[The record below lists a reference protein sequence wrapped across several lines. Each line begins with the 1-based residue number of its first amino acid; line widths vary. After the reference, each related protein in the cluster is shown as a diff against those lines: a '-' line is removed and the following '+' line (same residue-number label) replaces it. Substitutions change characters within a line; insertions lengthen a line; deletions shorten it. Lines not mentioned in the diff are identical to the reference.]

1 MEKHYFVPVVNRV
14 YTNRNDKQYRCTG
27 FVEGS
32 CPWETVAYFT
42 RLSDGWSLAAH
53 GPKSMKTGRLN
64 GTILPA
70 GIGRSKKEGNVV
82 NQEIIPAYSAYQKVI
97 DLTLYHAFAELIVQM
112 AQDDEVRI
120 LYRQQEVRQIWQRD
134 QNVSGY
140 FETYSLRYPGEVLE
154 RFEEKL
160 GTDMRILRAL
170 ALALGYT
177 RQCQA
182 DTMFVGNQRNDF
194 IQKLRRTAGTDVY
207 LQGALYLLETDAPQ
221 RRARLDALAAREYA
235 RTEEALFVLSL
246 FDDPEA
252 GYQAMRPQLTRLFG
266 PDRTLSLEWDFGVLE
281 WFIRFY
287 AEEAKRY
294 RGKTDLVVR
303 TLLKL
308 PYMNMKP
315 DSREFSILLTAGYSM
330 EEITLANSLA
340 VWADRIPG
348 RLLSKGITAEKIAA
362 ACVRMLLNCPDGQPE
377 EIYAYIGWLFLVYQK
392 FEVKYEGYQDLW
404 AAIQMGLA
412 PTAPRTILWMNKT
425 VKRQFSYRF
434 DVFNPRYDIL
444 ASGLSKGEY
453 AELFTEQMLRSRAAI
468 PLRRWLTRYQALT
481 GVEYIEYFNKRHW
494 LTLRSF
500 VLLVERK
507 EINLWQFFEQH
518 KGDGARAHPLE
529 LLEEYA
535 LKISSWRCFRFA
547 QKLFSQYTFSQL
559 QEIFGDNFY
568 FHQKFVK
575 KESYYNKKVQSFSM
589 VRPFLTA
596 EQHRQLY
603 DWIDA
608 SLFQTEPEYYD
619 SFVLCALKAPVIQ
632 RIYDKPLLASVLRQ
646 LLTHDACGGYEVNQ
660 LKERFYSKEEM
671 EADRKATA
679 EQEEQEKERQ
689 WQQQVMKCQEKL
701 ASCYNGSAESLIQF
715 MHGYHF
721 GEIRKA
727 ALGMVY
733 EKLLEWPAGCAQ
745 TLEAAEMWKFF
756 ELCGSLVMYEPRPRG
771 EILTMVQTIVG
782 GESA

>member
-1 MEKHYFVPVVNRV
+1 M
-14 YTNRNDKQYRCTG
+14 T
-27 FVEGS
+27 
-32 CPWETVAYFT
+32 
-42 RLSDGWSLAAH
+42 
-53 GPKSMKTGRLN
+53 
-64 GTILPA
+64 
-70 GIGRSKKEGNVV
+70 
-82 NQEIIPAYSAYQKVI
+82 QEIIPAYSTFQKDI
-97 DLTLYHAFAELIVQM
+97 DLTLYHAFAELVVQT
-112 AQDDEVRI
+112 AQDGEARI
-120 LYRQQEVRQIWQRD
+120 LYRQLEARQIWQED
-134 QNVSGY
+134 QNVSSY
-140 FETYSLRYPGEVLE
+140 FEAYSLRYPGEVLE

-160 GTDMRILRAL
+160 GPDIRILRAL

-177 RQCQA
+177 RRCQA

-207 LQGALYLLETDAPQ
+207 LQGALYLLETDAL
-221 RRARLDALAAREYA
+221 RRRTRLDELAAREYA

-246 FDDPEA
+246 FDDPET

-266 PDRTLSLEWDFGVLE
+266 PERTISMARDFGVLE

-294 RGKTDLVVR
+294 RGKNDLVLR
-303 TLLKL
+303 TLMKL

-315 DSREFSILLTAGYSM
+315 DSREFSVLHTAGYSM
-330 EEITLANSLA
+330 EEITMANSLA
-340 VWADRIPG
+340 VWADRIPD
-348 RLLSKGITAEKIAA
+348 RLSSKGIVAEKIAV
-362 ACVRMLLNCPDGQPE
+362 ACVRMLLNGPDGQPE
-377 EIYAYIGWLFLVYQK
+377 EIYAYISWLFQVYKK
-392 FEVKYEGYQDLW
+392 FEVRYEGYQDLW
-404 AAIQMGLA
+404 AAIQTGLA
-412 PTAPRTILWMNKT
+412 PTAPQTILWMNKT

-481 GVEYIEYFNKRHW
+481 GAEYIEYFNERHW
-494 LTLRSF
+494 HTLRSF
-500 VLLVERK
+500 ALLVERK
-507 EINLWQFFEQH
+507 EIDLWQFFEQH
-518 KGDGARAHPLE
+518 KEDGTRAHPLE
-529 LLEEYA
+529 LLQEYA

-756 ELCGSLVMYEPRPRG
+756 ELCGSLVMYEPRPRR

-782 GESA
+782 GEAA

>member
-1 MEKHYFVPVVNRV
+1 M
-14 YTNRNDKQYRCTG
+14 T
-27 FVEGS
+27 
-32 CPWETVAYFT
+32 
-42 RLSDGWSLAAH
+42 
-53 GPKSMKTGRLN
+53 
-64 GTILPA
+64 
-70 GIGRSKKEGNVV
+70 
-82 NQEIIPAYSAYQKVI
+82 QEIIPAYSTFQKDI
-97 DLTLYHAFAELIVQM
+97 DLTLYHAFAELVVQT
-112 AQDDEVRI
+112 AQDGEARI
-120 LYRQQEVRQIWQRD
+120 LYRQLEARQIWQED
-134 QNVSGY
+134 QNVSSY
-140 FETYSLRYPGEVLE
+140 FEAYSLRYPGEVLE

-160 GTDMRILRAL
+160 GTDIRILRAL

-177 RQCQA
+177 RRCQA

-207 LQGALYLLETDAPQ
+207 LQGALYLLETDAL
-221 RRARLDALAAREYA
+221 RRRTRLDELAAREYA

-246 FDDPEA
+246 FDDPET

-266 PDRTLSLEWDFGVLE
+266 PERTISMARDFGVLE
-281 WFIRFY
+281 WVIRFY

-294 RGKTDLVVR
+294 RGKNDLVLR
-303 TLLKL
+303 TLMKL

-315 DSREFSILLTAGYSM
+315 DSREFSVLHTAGYSM
-330 EEITLANSLA
+330 EEITMANSLA
-340 VWADRIPG
+340 VWADRIPD
-348 RLLSKGITAEKIAA
+348 RLSSKGIVAEKIAV
-362 ACVRMLLNCPDGQPE
+362 ACVRMLLNGPDGQPE
-377 EIYAYIGWLFLVYQK
+377 EIYAYISWLFQVYKK
-392 FEVKYEGYQDLW
+392 FEVRYEGYQDLW
-404 AAIQMGLA
+404 AAIQTGLA
-412 PTAPRTILWMNKT
+412 PTAPQTILWMNQT
-425 VKRQFSYRF
+425 IKRQFPYRF
-434 DVFNPRYDIL
+434 DVFDPRYDIL
-444 ASGLSKGEY
+444 ANELSNEEY
-453 AELFTEQMLRSRAAI
+453 AELFTMQMLRSRAAI

-529 LLEEYA
+529 LLEEYV

-646 LLTHDACGGYEVNQ
+646 LLTHDACNGYEVNQ

-756 ELCGSLVMYEPRPRG
+756 ELCGSLVMNEPRPRR

-782 GESA
+782 GEAA

>member
-1 MEKHYFVPVVNRV
+1 M
-14 YTNRNDKQYRCTG
+14 
-27 FVEGS
+27 
-32 CPWETVAYFT
+32 
-42 RLSDGWSLAAH
+42 
-53 GPKSMKTGRLN
+53 
-64 GTILPA
+64 
-70 GIGRSKKEGNVV
+70 
-82 NQEIIPAYSAYQKVI
+82 NQEIIPTYSAYQKVI

-340 VWADRIPG
+340 VWADRIPD
-348 RLLSKGITAEKIAA
+348 RLSSKGIVAEKIAV
-362 ACVRMLLNCPDGQPE
+362 ACVRMLLNGPDGQPE
-377 EIYAYIGWLFLVYQK
+377 EIYAYISWLFQVYKK
-392 FEVKYEGYQDLW
+392 FEVRYEGYQDLW
-404 AAIQMGLA
+404 AAIQTGLA
-412 PTAPRTILWMNKT
+412 PTAPQTILWMNQT
-425 VKRQFSYRF
+425 IKRQFPYRF
-434 DVFNPRYDIL
+434 DVFDPRYDIL
-444 ASGLSKGEY
+444 ANELSNEEY
-453 AELFTEQMLRSRAAI
+453 AELFTVQMLRSRAAI

-481 GVEYIEYFNKRHW
+481 GAEYIEYFNKRHW

-646 LLTHDACGGYEVNQ
+646 LLTHDACNGYEVNQ

-701 ASCYNGSAESLIQF
+701 ASCYNGSAESLVQF

-756 ELCGSLVMYEPRPRG
+756 ELCGSLVMYEPRPRR

-782 GESA
+782 GEAA

>member
-1 MEKHYFVPVVNRV
+1 M
-14 YTNRNDKQYRCTG
+14 T
-27 FVEGS
+27 
-32 CPWETVAYFT
+32 
-42 RLSDGWSLAAH
+42 
-53 GPKSMKTGRLN
+53 
-64 GTILPA
+64 
-70 GIGRSKKEGNVV
+70 
-82 NQEIIPAYSAYQKVI
+82 QEIIPAYSTFQKDI
-97 DLTLYHAFAELIVQM
+97 DLTLYHAFAELVVQT
-112 AQDDEVRI
+112 AQDGEARI
-120 LYRQQEVRQIWQRD
+120 LYRQLEARQIWQED

-160 GTDMRILRAL
+160 GADMRILRAL

-177 RQCQA
+177 RRCQA

-207 LQGALYLLETDAPQ
+207 LQGALYLLETDAL
-221 RRARLDALAAREYA
+221 RRRTRLDELASREYA

-246 FDDPEA
+246 FDDPET

-266 PDRTLSLEWDFGVLE
+266 PERTISMARDFGVLE

-294 RGKTDLVVR
+294 RGKNDLVLR
-303 TLLKL
+303 TLMKL

-315 DSREFSILLTAGYSM
+315 DSREFSVLHTAGYSM
-330 EEITLANSLA
+330 EEITMANSLA
-340 VWADRIPG
+340 VWADRIPD
-348 RLLSKGITAEKIAA
+348 RLSSKGIVAEKIAV
-362 ACVRMLLNCPDGQPE
+362 ACVRMLLNGPDGQPE
-377 EIYAYIGWLFLVYQK
+377 EIYAYISWLFQVYKK
-392 FEVKYEGYQDLW
+392 FEVRYEGYQDLW
-404 AAIQMGLA
+404 AAIQTGLA
-412 PTAPRTILWMNKT
+412 PTAPQTILWMNQT
-425 VKRQFSYRF
+425 IKRQFPYRF
-434 DVFNPRYDIL
+434 DVFDPRYDIL
-444 ASGLSKGEY
+444 ANELSNEEY
-453 AELFTEQMLRSRAAI
+453 AELFTMQMLRSRAAI

-518 KGDGARAHPLE
+518 KEDGTRAHPLE

-535 LKISSWRCFRFA
+535 LKISSWRCFRFV

-756 ELCGSLVMYEPRPRG
+756 ELCGSLVMYEPRPRR

-782 GESA
+782 GEAA

>member
-1 MEKHYFVPVVNRV
+1 M
-14 YTNRNDKQYRCTG
+14 T
-27 FVEGS
+27 
-32 CPWETVAYFT
+32 
-42 RLSDGWSLAAH
+42 
-53 GPKSMKTGRLN
+53 
-64 GTILPA
+64 
-70 GIGRSKKEGNVV
+70 
-82 NQEIIPAYSAYQKVI
+82 QEIIPAYSTFQKDI
-97 DLTLYHAFAELIVQM
+97 DLTLYHAFAELVVQT
-112 AQDDEVRI
+112 AQDGEARI
-120 LYRQQEVRQIWQRD
+120 LYRQLEARQIWQED
-134 QNVSGY
+134 QNVSSY
-140 FETYSLRYPGEVLE
+140 FEAYSLRYPGEVLE

-160 GTDMRILRAL
+160 GADMRILRAL

-194 IQKLRRTAGTDVY
+194 LQKLRRTAGTDVY
-207 LQGALYLLETDAPQ
+207 LQGALYLLESDAPQ
-221 RRARLDALAAREYA
+221 RRARLEELAAREYA
-235 RTEEALFVLSL
+235 RTEEVLFVLSL
-246 FDDPEA
+246 FDDTEA
-252 GYQAMRPQLTRLFG
+252 GYQAMRPQLTRLLG
-266 PDRTLSLEWDFGVLE
+266 PDRTLPLKWNFGVLE

-294 RGKTDLVVR
+294 RGKSDLVLR

-315 DSREFSILLTAGYSM
+315 DSREFSVLHTAGYSM

-348 RLLSKGITAEKIAA
+348 RLSSKGITAEKIAA
-362 ACVRMLLNCPDGQPE
+362 ACVRMLLNRPDDLPE
-377 EIYAYIGWLFLVYQK
+377 EIYAYISWLFQVYKK
-392 FEVKYEGYQDLW
+392 FEVRYEGYQDLW
-404 AAIQMGLA
+404 EAIQTGLA
-412 PTAPRTILWMNKT
+412 PTAPQTILWMNQT
-425 VKRQFSYRF
+425 IKRQFPYRF
-434 DVFNPRYDIL
+434 DVFDPRYDIL
-444 ASGLSKGEY
+444 ANELSNEEY
-453 AELFTEQMLRSRAAI
+453 AELFTVQMLRSRAAI

-603 DWIDA
+603 DWLDA

>member
-1 MEKHYFVPVVNRV
+1 M
-14 YTNRNDKQYRCTG
+14 T
-27 FVEGS
+27 
-32 CPWETVAYFT
+32 
-42 RLSDGWSLAAH
+42 
-53 GPKSMKTGRLN
+53 
-64 GTILPA
+64 
-70 GIGRSKKEGNVV
+70 
-82 NQEIIPAYSAYQKVI
+82 QEIIPAYSTFQKDI
-97 DLTLYHAFAELIVQM
+97 DLTLYHAFAELVVQT
-112 AQDDEVRI
+112 AQDGEARI
-120 LYRQQEVRQIWQRD
+120 LYRQLEARQIWQED
-134 QNVSGY
+134 QNVSSY
-140 FETYSLRYPGEVLE
+140 FEAYSLRYPGEVLE

-160 GTDMRILRAL
+160 GTDIRILRAL

-177 RQCQA
+177 RRCQA

-207 LQGALYLLETDAPQ
+207 LQGALYLLETDAL
-221 RRARLDALAAREYA
+221 RRRTRLDELAAREYA

-246 FDDPEA
+246 FDDPET

-266 PDRTLSLEWDFGVLE
+266 PERTISMARDFGVLE

-294 RGKTDLVVR
+294 RGKNDLVLR
-303 TLLKL
+303 TLMKL

-315 DSREFSILLTAGYSM
+315 DSREFSVLHTAGYSM
-330 EEITLANSLA
+330 EEITMANSLA
-340 VWADRIPG
+340 VWADRIPD
-348 RLLSKGITAEKIAA
+348 RLSSKGIVAEKIAV
-362 ACVRMLLNCPDGQPE
+362 ACVRMLLNGPDGQPE
-377 EIYAYIGWLFLVYQK
+377 DIYAYISWLFQVYKK
-392 FEVKYEGYQDLW
+392 FEVRYEGYQDLW
-404 AAIQMGLA
+404 AAIQTGLA
-412 PTAPRTILWMNKT
+412 PTAPQTILWMNQT
-425 VKRQFSYRF
+425 IKRQFPYRF
-434 DVFNPRYDIL
+434 DVFDPRYDIL
-444 ASGLSKGEY
+444 ANELSNEEY
-453 AELFTEQMLRSRAAI
+453 AELFTVQMLRSRAAI

-481 GVEYIEYFNKRHW
+481 GAEYIEYFNERHW
-494 LTLRSF
+494 HTLRSF
-500 VLLVERK
+500 ALLVERK
-507 EINLWQFFEQH
+507 EIDLWQFFEQH
-518 KGDGARAHPLE
+518 KGDGTRAHPLE
-529 LLEEYA
+529 LLQEYA

-632 RIYDKPLLASVLRQ
+632 RIYDKSLLASVLRQ
-646 LLTHDACGGYEVNQ
+646 LLTLDACNGYEVNQ

-756 ELCGSLVMYEPRPRG
+756 ELCGSLVMYEPRPRR

-782 GESA
+782 GEAA

>member
-1 MEKHYFVPVVNRV
+1 MTP
-14 YTNRNDKQYRCTG
+14 
-27 FVEGS
+27 
-32 CPWETVAYFT
+32 
-42 RLSDGWSLAAH
+42 
-53 GPKSMKTGRLN
+53 
-64 GTILPA
+64 
-70 GIGRSKKEGNVV
+70 
-82 NQEIIPAYSAYQKVI
+82 EIIPAYSTFQKDI
-97 DLTLYHAFAELIVQM
+97 DLTLYHAFAELVVQT
-112 AQDDEVRI
+112 AQDGEARI
-120 LYRQQEVRQIWQRD
+120 LYRQLEARQIWQED
-134 QNVSGY
+134 QNVSSY
-140 FETYSLRYPGEVLE
+140 FEAYSLRYPGEVLE

-160 GTDMRILRAL
+160 GTDIRILRAL

-177 RQCQA
+177 RRCQA

-207 LQGALYLLETDAPQ
+207 LQGALYLLETDAL
-221 RRARLDALAAREYA
+221 RRRTRLDELAAREYA

-246 FDDPEA
+246 FDDPET

-266 PDRTLSLEWDFGVLE
+266 PERTISMARDFGVLE

-294 RGKTDLVVR
+294 RGKNDLVLR
-303 TLLKL
+303 TLMKL

-315 DSREFSILLTAGYSM
+315 DSREFSVLHTAGYSM
-330 EEITLANSLA
+330 EEITMANSLA
-340 VWADRIPG
+340 VWADRIPD
-348 RLLSKGITAEKIAA
+348 RLSSKGIVAEKIAV
-362 ACVRMLLNCPDGQPE
+362 ACVRMLLNGPDGQPE
-377 EIYAYIGWLFLVYQK
+377 EIYAYISWLFQVYKK

-481 GVEYIEYFNKRHW
+481 GAEYIEYFNERHW
-494 LTLRSF
+494 HTLRSF
-500 VLLVERK
+500 ALLVERK
-507 EINLWQFFEQH
+507 EIDLWQFFEQH
-518 KGDGARAHPLE
+518 KEDGTRAHPLE
-529 LLEEYA
+529 LLQEYA

-756 ELCGSLVMYEPRPRG
+756 ELCGSLVMYEPRPRR

-782 GESA
+782 GEAA

>member
-1 MEKHYFVPVVNRV
+1 MDRK
-14 YTNRNDKQYRCTG
+14 
-27 FVEGS
+27 
-32 CPWETVAYFT
+32 FT
-42 RLSDGWSLAAH
+42 
-53 GPKSMKTGRLN
+53 KMGRLN

-70 GIGRSKKEGNVV
+70 GIGRSEKEGNIVT
-82 NQEIIPAYSAYQKVI
+82 QEIIPAYSTFQKDI
-97 DLTLYHAFAELIVQM
+97 DLTLYHAFAELVVQT
-112 AQDDEVRI
+112 AQDGEARI
-120 LYRQQEVRQIWQRD
+120 LYRQLEARQIWQED
-134 QNVSGY
+134 QNVSSY
-140 FETYSLRYPGEVLE
+140 FEAYSLRYPGEVLE

-160 GTDMRILRAL
+160 GTDIRILRAL

-177 RQCQA
+177 RRCQA

-207 LQGALYLLETDAPQ
+207 LQGALYLLETDAL
-221 RRARLDALAAREYA
+221 RRRTRLDELAAREYA

-246 FDDPEA
+246 FDDPET

-266 PDRTLSLEWDFGVLE
+266 PERTISMARDFGVLE

-294 RGKTDLVVR
+294 RGKNDLVLR
-303 TLLKL
+303 TLMKL

-315 DSREFSILLTAGYSM
+315 DSREFSVLHTAGYSM
-330 EEITLANSLA
+330 EEITMANSLA
-340 VWADRIPG
+340 VWADRIPD
-348 RLLSKGITAEKIAA
+348 RLSSKGIVAEKIAV
-362 ACVRMLLNCPDGQPE
+362 ACVRMLLNGPDGQPE
-377 EIYAYIGWLFLVYQK
+377 DIYAYISWLFQVYKK
-392 FEVKYEGYQDLW
+392 FEVRYEGYQDLW
-404 AAIQMGLA
+404 AAIQTGLA
-412 PTAPRTILWMNKT
+412 PTAPQTILWMNQT
-425 VKRQFSYRF
+425 IKRQFPYRF
-434 DVFNPRYDIL
+434 DVFDPRYDIL
-444 ASGLSKGEY
+444 ANELSNEEY
-453 AELFTEQMLRSRAAI
+453 AELFTVQMLRSRAAI

-481 GVEYIEYFNKRHW
+481 GAEYIEYFNERHW
-494 LTLRSF
+494 HTLRSF
-500 VLLVERK
+500 ALLVERK
-507 EINLWQFFEQH
+507 EIDLWQFFEQH
-518 KGDGARAHPLE
+518 KEDGTRAHPLE
-529 LLEEYA
+529 LLQEYA

-646 LLTHDACGGYEVNQ
+646 LLTHDACNGYEVNQ

-756 ELCGSLVMYEPRPRG
+756 ELCGSLVMYEPRPRR

-782 GESA
+782 GEAA

>member
-1 MEKHYFVPVVNRV
+1 M
-14 YTNRNDKQYRCTG
+14 
-27 FVEGS
+27 
-32 CPWETVAYFT
+32 
-42 RLSDGWSLAAH
+42 
-53 GPKSMKTGRLN
+53 
-64 GTILPA
+64 
-70 GIGRSKKEGNVV
+70 

-340 VWADRIPG
+340 VWADRIPD
-348 RLLSKGITAEKIAA
+348 RLSSKGIVAEKIAV
-362 ACVRMLLNCPDGQPE
+362 ACVRMLLNGPDGQPE
-377 EIYAYIGWLFLVYQK
+377 EIYAYISWLFQVYKK
-392 FEVKYEGYQDLW
+392 FEVRYEGYQDLW
-404 AAIQMGLA
+404 EAIQTGLA
-412 PTAPRTILWMNKT
+412 PTAPQTILWMNQT
-425 VKRQFSYRF
+425 IKRQFPYRF
-434 DVFNPRYDIL
+434 DVFDPRYDIL
-444 ASGLSKGEY
+444 ANELSNEEY
-453 AELFTEQMLRSRAAI
+453 AELFTVQMLRSRAAI

-756 ELCGSLVMYEPRPRG
+756 ELCGSLVMYEPRPRR

-782 GESA
+782 GEAA

>member
-1 MEKHYFVPVVNRV
+1 M
-14 YTNRNDKQYRCTG
+14 
-27 FVEGS
+27 
-32 CPWETVAYFT
+32 
-42 RLSDGWSLAAH
+42 
-53 GPKSMKTGRLN
+53 
-64 GTILPA
+64 
-70 GIGRSKKEGNVV
+70 
-82 NQEIIPAYSAYQKVI
+82 NQEIIPAYSAYQEVI
-97 DLTLYHAFAELIVQM
+97 DLTLYHAFVELIVQT
-112 AQDDEVRI
+112 AQDDEARI
-120 LYRQQEVRQIWQRD
+120 LYRQLKTRQIWQKD

-140 FETYSLRYPGEVLE
+140 FETYNLRYPGEVLE

-160 GTDMRILRAL
+160 GADMRILRAL

-194 IQKLRRTAGTDVY
+194 LQKLRRTAGTDVY
-207 LQGALYLLETDAPQ
+207 LQGALYLLESDAPQ
-221 RRARLDALAAREYA
+221 RRARLEELAAREYA
-235 RTEEALFVLSL
+235 RTEEVLFVLSL
-246 FDDPEA
+246 FDDTEA
-252 GYQAMRPQLTRLFG
+252 GYQAMRPQLTRLLG
-266 PDRTLSLEWDFGVLE
+266 PDRTLPLKWNFGVLE

-294 RGKTDLVVR
+294 RGKSDLVLR

-315 DSREFSILLTAGYSM
+315 DSREFSVLHTAGYSM

-348 RLLSKGITAEKIAA
+348 RLSSKGITAEKIAA
-362 ACVRMLLNCPDGQPE
+362 ACVRMLLNRPDDLPE
-377 EIYAYIGWLFLVYQK
+377 EIYAYISWLFQVYKK
-392 FEVKYEGYQDLW
+392 FEVRYEGYQDLW
-404 AAIQMGLA
+404 EAIQTGLA
-412 PTAPRTILWMNKT
+412 PTAPQTILWMNQT
-425 VKRQFSYRF
+425 IKRQFPYRF
-434 DVFNPRYDIL
+434 DVFDPRYDIL
-444 ASGLSKGEY
+444 ANELSNEEY
-453 AELFTEQMLRSRAAI
+453 AELFTVQMLRSRAAI

-603 DWIDA
+603 DWLDA

>member
-1 MEKHYFVPVVNRV
+1 M
-14 YTNRNDKQYRCTG
+14 
-27 FVEGS
+27 
-32 CPWETVAYFT
+32 
-42 RLSDGWSLAAH
+42 
-53 GPKSMKTGRLN
+53 
-64 GTILPA
+64 
-70 GIGRSKKEGNVV
+70 

-603 DWIDA
+603 DWLDA

>member
-1 MEKHYFVPVVNRV
+1 M
-14 YTNRNDKQYRCTG
+14 
-27 FVEGS
+27 
-32 CPWETVAYFT
+32 
-42 RLSDGWSLAAH
+42 
-53 GPKSMKTGRLN
+53 
-64 GTILPA
+64 
-70 GIGRSKKEGNVV
+70 

-140 FETYSLRYPGEVLE
+140 FETYILRYPGEVLE

-160 GTDMRILRAL
+160 GTDIRILRAL

-221 RRARLDALAAREYA
+221 RRARLDELAAREYA

-266 PDRTLSLEWDFGVLE
+266 PDRTLSLKWDFGVLE

-348 RLLSKGITAEKIAA
+348 RLSSKGITAEKIAA

-404 AAIQMGLA
+404 AAIQTGLA
-412 PTAPRTILWMNKT
+412 PTAPRTILWMNQEIK
-425 VKRQFSYRF
+425 KQFPYRF
-434 DVFNPRYDIL
+434 DVFDPRYDIL

-481 GVEYIEYFNKRHW
+481 GAEYIEYFNERHW
-494 LTLRSF
+494 HTLRSF
-500 VLLVERK
+500 ALLVERK
-507 EINLWQFFEQH
+507 EIDLWQFFEQH
-518 KGDGARAHPLE
+518 KEDGTRAHSLE
-529 LLEEYA
+529 LLQEYA

-559 QEIFGDNFY
+559 QGIFGNGFY
-568 FHQKFVK
+568 FHKGFIREEGYYSRK
-575 KESYYNKKVQSFSM
+575 SYRLSM
-589 VRPFLTA
+589 ARPFLTA
-596 EQHRQLY
+596 EQHRGIY

-608 SLFQTEPEYYD
+608 SF
-619 SFVLCALKAPVIQ
+619 FVP
-632 RIYDKPLLASVLRQ
+632 
-646 LLTHDACGGYEVNQ
+646 
-660 LKERFYSKEEM
+660 
-671 EADRKATA
+671 
-679 EQEEQEKERQ
+679 
-689 WQQQVMKCQEKL
+689 
-701 ASCYNGSAESLIQF
+701 
-715 MHGYHF
+715 
-721 GEIRKA
+721 
-727 ALGMVY
+727 
-733 EKLLEWPAGCAQ
+733 
-745 TLEAAEMWKFF
+745 
-756 ELCGSLVMYEPRPRG
+756 
-771 EILTMVQTIVG
+771 
-782 GESA
+782 

>member
-1 MEKHYFVPVVNRV
+1 M
-14 YTNRNDKQYRCTG
+14 
-27 FVEGS
+27 
-32 CPWETVAYFT
+32 
-42 RLSDGWSLAAH
+42 
-53 GPKSMKTGRLN
+53 
-64 GTILPA
+64 
-70 GIGRSKKEGNVV
+70 

-112 AQDDEVRI
+112 AQDDEERI

-170 ALALGYT
+170 ALALGCT

-221 RRARLDALAAREYA
+221 RRARLDELAAREYA

-266 PDRTLSLEWDFGVLE
+266 PDRTLSLKWDFGVLE

-348 RLLSKGITAEKIAA
+348 RLSSKGITAEKIAA

-377 EIYAYIGWLFLVYQK
+377 EIYAYISWLFQVYKK
-392 FEVKYEGYQDLW
+392 FEVRYEGYQDLW
-404 AAIQMGLA
+404 AAIQTGLA
-412 PTAPRTILWMNKT
+412 PTAPQTILWMNQT
-425 VKRQFSYRF
+425 IKRQFPYRF
-434 DVFNPRYDIL
+434 DVFDPRYDIL
-444 ASGLSKGEY
+444 ANELSNEEY
-453 AELFTEQMLRSRAAI
+453 AELFTVQMLRSRAAI

-646 LLTHDACGGYEVNQ
+646 LLTHDACNGYEVNQ

-756 ELCGSLVMYEPRPRG
+756 ELCGSLVMYEPRPRR

-782 GESA
+782 GEAA

>member
-27 FVEGS
+27 FVESS

-42 RLSDGWSLAAH
+42 SCPTAGAWPHTA
-53 GPKSMKTGRLN
+53 PKSMKTGRLN

-221 RRARLDALAAREYA
+221 RRARLDELAAREYA

-266 PDRTLSLEWDFGVLE
+266 LDRTLSLKWDFGVLE

-294 RGKTDLVVR
+294 RSKTDLVVR

-404 AAIQMGLA
+404 AAIQTGLA
-412 PTAPRTILWMNKT
+412 PTAPRTILWMNQEIK
-425 VKRQFSYRF
+425 KQFPYRF
-434 DVFNPRYDIL
+434 DVFDPRYDIL

-481 GVEYIEYFNKRHW
+481 GTEYIEYFNEYHW
-494 LTLRSF
+494 HTLRSF
-500 VLLVERK
+500 ALLVERK
-507 EINLWQFFEQH
+507 EIDLWQFFEQH
-518 KGDGARAHPLE
+518 KEDGTRAIRWSCYGNMRLKSPAGGVIGSRKDCSASTPFHSFKGFLE
-529 LLEEYA
+529 TA
-535 LKISSWRCFRFA
+535 FIS
-547 QKLFSQYTFSQL
+547 T
-559 QEIFGDNFY
+559 
-568 FHQKFVK
+568 
-575 KESYYNKKVQSFSM
+575 KVSSG
-589 VRPFLTA
+589 RRAITA
-596 EQHRQLY
+596 ESHTDYLWPVR
-603 DWIDA
+603 
-608 SLFQTEPEYYD
+608 SLRRSSTGKFMTGSIPP
-619 SFVLCALKAPVIQ
+619 SFRRSRNTMIRLSSAP
-632 RIYDKPLLASVLRQ
+632 
-646 LLTHDACGGYEVNQ
+646 
-660 LKERFYSKEEM
+660 
-671 EADRKATA
+671 
-679 EQEEQEKERQ
+679 
-689 WQQQVMKCQEKL
+689 
-701 ASCYNGSAESLIQF
+701 
-715 MHGYHF
+715 
-721 GEIRKA
+721 
-727 ALGMVY
+727 
-733 EKLLEWPAGCAQ
+733 
-745 TLEAAEMWKFF
+745 
-756 ELCGSLVMYEPRPRG
+756 
-771 EILTMVQTIVG
+771 
-782 GESA
+782 

>member
-1 MEKHYFVPVVNRV
+1 M
-14 YTNRNDKQYRCTG
+14 T
-27 FVEGS
+27 
-32 CPWETVAYFT
+32 
-42 RLSDGWSLAAH
+42 
-53 GPKSMKTGRLN
+53 
-64 GTILPA
+64 
-70 GIGRSKKEGNVV
+70 
-82 NQEIIPAYSAYQKVI
+82 QEIIPACSTFQKDI
-97 DLTLYHAFAELIVQM
+97 DLTLYHAFAELVVQT
-112 AQDDEVRI
+112 AQDGEARI
-120 LYRQQEVRQIWQRD
+120 LYRQLEARQIWQED
-134 QNVSGY
+134 QNVSSY
-140 FETYSLRYPGEVLE
+140 FEAYSLRYPGEVLE

-170 ALALGYT
+170 ALALGCT

-194 IQKLRRTAGTDVY
+194 IQKLRRTTGTDVY

-221 RRARLDALAAREYA
+221 RRARLDELAAREYA

-315 DSREFSILLTAGYSM
+315 DSREFSVLLTAGYSM

-404 AAIQMGLA
+404 AAIQTGLA
-412 PTAPRTILWMNKT
+412 PTAPRTILWMNQEIK
-425 VKRQFSYRF
+425 KQFPYRF
-434 DVFNPRYDIL
+434 DVFDPRYDIL

-646 LLTHDACGGYEVNQ
+646 LLTHDACSGYEVNQ

-756 ELCGSLVMYEPRPRG
+756 ELCGSLVMYEPRPRR

-782 GESA
+782 GEAA

>member
-1 MEKHYFVPVVNRV
+1 MHIDRIPVYRV
-14 YTNRNDKQYRCTG
+14 YQR
-27 FVEGS
+27 
-32 CPWETVAYFT
+32 A
-42 RLSDGWSLAAH
+42 
-53 GPKSMKTGRLN
+53 
-64 GTILPA
+64 
-70 GIGRSKKEGNVV
+70 
-82 NQEIIPAYSAYQKVI
+82 I
-97 DLTLYHAFAELIVQM
+97 DLELYHAFAELVVQTS
-112 AQDDEVRI
+112 QDDTARRT
-120 LYRQQEVRQIWQRD
+120 YRQTRAMQIWQVETD
-134 QNVSGY
+134 VSGY
-140 FETYSLRYPGEVLE
+140 FEPYHLRYPGEVLE

-160 GTDMRILRAL
+160 GNDVRVLRAL
-170 ALALGYT
+170 ALALGNT
-177 RQCQA
+177 CAIQS
-182 DTMFVGNQRNDF
+182 DNMFVGNQRNDF

-221 RRARLDALAAREYA
+221 RRARLDELAAREYA

-246 FDDPEA
+246 FNDPET

-266 PDRTLSLEWDFGVLE
+266 PERTISMARDFGVLE

-294 RGKTDLVVR
+294 RGKNDLVLR
-303 TLLKL
+303 TLMKL

-315 DSREFSILLTAGYSM
+315 DSREFSVLHTAGYSM
-330 EEITLANSLA
+330 EEITMANSLA
-340 VWADRIPG
+340 VWADRIPD
-348 RLLSKGITAEKIAA
+348 RLSSKGIVAEKIAV
-362 ACVRMLLNCPDGQPE
+362 ACVRMLLNGPDGQPE
-377 EIYAYIGWLFLVYQK
+377 EIYAYISWLFQVYKK
-392 FEVKYEGYQDLW
+392 FEVRYEGYQDLW
-404 AAIQMGLA
+404 AAIQTGLA
-412 PTAPRTILWMNKT
+412 PTAPQTILWMNQT
-425 VKRQFSYRF
+425 IKRQFPYRF
-434 DVFNPRYDIL
+434 DVFDPRYDIL
-444 ASGLSKGEY
+444 ANELSNEEY
-453 AELFTEQMLRSRAAI
+453 AELFTMQMLRSRAAI

-608 SLFQTEPEYYD
+608 SLFQTEPEYYE

-756 ELCGSLVMYEPRPRG
+756 ELCGSLVMYEPRPRR

-782 GESA
+782 GEAA

>member
-1 MEKHYFVPVVNRV
+1 M
-14 YTNRNDKQYRCTG
+14 T
-27 FVEGS
+27 
-32 CPWETVAYFT
+32 
-42 RLSDGWSLAAH
+42 
-53 GPKSMKTGRLN
+53 
-64 GTILPA
+64 
-70 GIGRSKKEGNVV
+70 
-82 NQEIIPAYSAYQKVI
+82 QEIIPAYSTFQKDI
-97 DLTLYHAFAELIVQM
+97 DLTLYHAFAELVVQT
-112 AQDDEVRI
+112 AQDGEARI
-120 LYRQQEVRQIWQRD
+120 LYRQLEARQIWQED

-160 GTDMRILRAL
+160 GADMRILRAL

-177 RQCQA
+177 RRCQA

-207 LQGALYLLETDAPQ
+207 LQGALYLLETDAL
-221 RRARLDALAAREYA
+221 RRRTRLDELASREYA

-246 FDDPEA
+246 FDDPET

-266 PDRTLSLEWDFGVLE
+266 PERTISMARDFGVLE

-287 AEEAKRY
+287 AEEAKCY
-294 RGKTDLVVR
+294 RGKNDLVLR
-303 TLLKL
+303 TLMKL

-315 DSREFSILLTAGYSM
+315 DSREFSVLHTAGYSM
-330 EEITLANSLA
+330 EEITMANSLA
-340 VWADRIPG
+340 VWADRIPD
-348 RLLSKGITAEKIAA
+348 RLSSKGIVAEKIAV
-362 ACVRMLLNCPDGQPE
+362 ACVRMLLNGPDGQPE
-377 EIYAYIGWLFLVYQK
+377 EIYAYISWLFQVYKK
-392 FEVKYEGYQDLW
+392 FEVRYEGYQDLW
-404 AAIQMGLA
+404 AAIQTGLA
-412 PTAPRTILWMNKT
+412 PTAPQTILWMNQT
-425 VKRQFSYRF
+425 IKRQFPYRF
-434 DVFNPRYDIL
+434 DVFDPRYDIL
-444 ASGLSKGEY
+444 ANELSNEEY
-453 AELFTEQMLRSRAAI
+453 AELFTMQMLRSRAAI

-494 LTLRSF
+494 HTLRSF
-500 VLLVERK
+500 ALLVERK
-507 EINLWQFFEQH
+507 EIDLWQFFEQH
-518 KGDGARAHPLE
+518 KEDGTRAHPLE
-529 LLEEYA
+529 LLQEYA
-535 LKISSWRCFRFA
+535 LKISSWRCYRFA
-547 QKLFSQYTFSQL
+547 KRLFSQYTFSQL
-559 QEIFGDNFY
+559 QGIFGNGFY
-568 FHQKFVK
+568 FHKGFIREEGYYSRK
-575 KESYYNKKVQSFSM
+575 SYRLSM
-589 VRPFLTA
+589 ARPFLTA
-596 EQHRQLY
+596 EQHRGIY

-756 ELCGSLVMYEPRPRG
+756 ELCGSLVMYEPRPRR

-782 GESA
+782 GEAA

>member
-1 MEKHYFVPVVNRV
+1 MNP
-14 YTNRNDKQYRCTG
+14 
-27 FVEGS
+27 
-32 CPWETVAYFT
+32 
-42 RLSDGWSLAAH
+42 
-53 GPKSMKTGRLN
+53 
-64 GTILPA
+64 
-70 GIGRSKKEGNVV
+70 
-82 NQEIIPAYSAYQKVI
+82 EIIPAYSAYQEVI
-97 DLTLYHAFAELIVQM
+97 DLTLYHAFVELIVQT
-112 AQDDEVRI
+112 AQDDEARI
-120 LYRQQEVRQIWQRD
+120 LYRQLKTRQIWQKD

-140 FETYSLRYPGEVLE
+140 FETYNLRYPGEVLE

-160 GTDMRILRAL
+160 GADMRILRAL

-177 RQCQA
+177 RRCQA

-194 IQKLRRTAGTDVY
+194 LQKLRRTAGTDVY
-207 LQGALYLLETDAPQ
+207 LQGALYLLESDAPQ
-221 RRARLDALAAREYA
+221 RRARLEELAAREYA
-235 RTEEALFVLSL
+235 RTEEVLFVLSL
-246 FDDPEA
+246 FDDTEA
-252 GYQAMRPQLTRLFG
+252 GYQTMRPQLTRLLG
-266 PDRTLSLEWDFGVLE
+266 PDRTLSLERDFGVLE

-315 DSREFSILLTAGYSM
+315 DSREFSVLHTAGYSM
-330 EEITLANSLA
+330 EEITMANSLA
-340 VWADRIPG
+340 VWADRIPD
-348 RLLSKGITAEKIAA
+348 RLSSKGIVAEKIAV
-362 ACVRMLLNCPDGQPE
+362 ACVRMLLNGPDGQPE
-377 EIYAYIGWLFLVYQK
+377 EIYAYISWLFQVYKK
-392 FEVKYEGYQDLW
+392 FEVRYEGYQDLW
-404 AAIQMGLA
+404 EAIQTGLA
-412 PTAPRTILWMNKT
+412 PTAPQTILWMNQT
-425 VKRQFSYRF
+425 IKRQFPYRF
-434 DVFNPRYDIL
+434 DVFDPRYDIL
-444 ASGLSKGEY
+444 ANELSNEEY
-453 AELFTEQMLRSRAAI
+453 AELFTVQMLRSRAAI

-575 KESYYNKKVQSFSM
+575 KESYYHKKVQSFSM

-646 LLTHDACGGYEVNQ
+646 LLTQDACGGYEVNQ

-756 ELCGSLVMYEPRPRG
+756 ELCGSLVMYEPRPRR

-782 GESA
+782 GEAA

>member
-1 MEKHYFVPVVNRV
+1 M
-14 YTNRNDKQYRCTG
+14 
-27 FVEGS
+27 
-32 CPWETVAYFT
+32 
-42 RLSDGWSLAAH
+42 
-53 GPKSMKTGRLN
+53 
-64 GTILPA
+64 
-70 GIGRSKKEGNVV
+70 

-315 DSREFSILLTAGYSM
+315 DSRDFSILLTAGYSM

-340 VWADRIPG
+340 VWADRIPD
-348 RLLSKGITAEKIAA
+348 RLSSKGIVAEKIAV
-362 ACVRMLLNCPDGQPE
+362 ACVRMLLNGPDGQPE
-377 EIYAYIGWLFLVYQK
+377 EIYAYISWLFQVYKK
-392 FEVKYEGYQDLW
+392 FEVRYEGYQDLW
-404 AAIQMGLA
+404 AAIQTGLA
-412 PTAPRTILWMNKT
+412 PTAPQTILWMNQT
-425 VKRQFSYRF
+425 IKRQFPYRF
-434 DVFNPRYDIL
+434 DVFDPRYDIL
-444 ASGLSKGEY
+444 ANELSNEEY
-453 AELFTEQMLRSRAAI
+453 AELFTVQMLRSRAAI

-481 GVEYIEYFNKRHW
+481 GAEYIEYFNKRHW

-575 KESYYNKKVQSFSM
+575 KESYYKKKVQSFSM

-646 LLTHDACGGYEVNQ
+646 LLTHDACSGYEVNQ

-701 ASCYNGSAESLIQF
+701 ASCYNGSAESLVQF

-782 GESA
+782 GEAA

>member
-1 MEKHYFVPVVNRV
+1 M
-14 YTNRNDKQYRCTG
+14 
-27 FVEGS
+27 
-32 CPWETVAYFT
+32 
-42 RLSDGWSLAAH
+42 
-53 GPKSMKTGRLN
+53 
-64 GTILPA
+64 
-70 GIGRSKKEGNVV
+70 

-340 VWADRIPG
+340 VWADRIPD
-348 RLLSKGITAEKIAA
+348 RLSSKGIVAEKIAV
-362 ACVRMLLNCPDGQPE
+362 ACVRMLLNGPDGQPE
-377 EIYAYIGWLFLVYQK
+377 EIYAYISWLFQVYKK
-392 FEVKYEGYQDLW
+392 FEVRYEGYQDLW
-404 AAIQMGLA
+404 AAIQTGLA
-412 PTAPRTILWMNKT
+412 PTAPQTILWMNQT
-425 VKRQFSYRF
+425 IKRQFPYRF
-434 DVFNPRYDIL
+434 DVFDPRYDIL
-444 ASGLSKGEY
+444 ANELSNEEY
-453 AELFTEQMLRSRAAI
+453 AELFTMQMLRSRAAI

-756 ELCGSLVMYEPRPRG
+756 ELCGSLVMYEPRPRR

-782 GESA
+782 GEAA

>member
-1 MEKHYFVPVVNRV
+1 M
-14 YTNRNDKQYRCTG
+14 
-27 FVEGS
+27 
-32 CPWETVAYFT
+32 
-42 RLSDGWSLAAH
+42 
-53 GPKSMKTGRLN
+53 
-64 GTILPA
+64 
-70 GIGRSKKEGNVV
+70 

-140 FETYSLRYPGEVLE
+140 FETYNLRYPGEVLE

-160 GTDMRILRAL
+160 GADMRILRAL

-221 RRARLDALAAREYA
+221 RRARLDELAAREYA

-266 PDRTLSLEWDFGVLE
+266 PDRTLSLKWDFGVLE

-348 RLLSKGITAEKIAA
+348 RLSSKGITAEKIAA

-404 AAIQMGLA
+404 AAIQTGLA
-412 PTAPRTILWMNKT
+412 PTAPQTILWMNQT
-425 VKRQFSYRF
+425 IKRQFPYRF
-434 DVFNPRYDIL
+434 DVFDPRYDIL
-444 ASGLSKGEY
+444 ANELSNEEY
-453 AELFTEQMLRSRAAI
+453 AELFTVQMLRSRAAI

-535 LKISSWRCFRFA
+535 LKISSCRCFRFA

-646 LLTHDACGGYEVNQ
+646 LLTHDACSGYEVNQ

-756 ELCGSLVMYEPRPRG
+756 ELCGSLAMYEPRPRR

-782 GESA
+782 GEAA

>member
-1 MEKHYFVPVVNRV
+1 M
-14 YTNRNDKQYRCTG
+14 T
-27 FVEGS
+27 
-32 CPWETVAYFT
+32 
-42 RLSDGWSLAAH
+42 
-53 GPKSMKTGRLN
+53 
-64 GTILPA
+64 
-70 GIGRSKKEGNVV
+70 
-82 NQEIIPAYSAYQKVI
+82 QEIIPAYSTFQKDI
-97 DLTLYHAFAELIVQM
+97 DLTLYHAFAELVVQT
-112 AQDDEVRI
+112 AQDGEARI
-120 LYRQQEVRQIWQRD
+120 LYRQLEARQIWQED
-134 QNVSGY
+134 QNVSSY
-140 FETYSLRYPGEVLE
+140 FEAYSLRYPGEVLE

-160 GTDMRILRAL
+160 GTDIRILRAL

-177 RQCQA
+177 RRCQA

-207 LQGALYLLETDAPQ
+207 LQGALYLLETDAL
-221 RRARLDALAAREYA
+221 RRRTRLDELAAREYA

-412 PTAPRTILWMNKT
+412 PTAPRTILWMNQEIK
-425 VKRQFSYRF
+425 KQFPYRF
-434 DVFNPRYDIL
+434 DVFDPRYDIL

-481 GVEYIEYFNKRHW
+481 GAEYIEYFNERHW
-494 LTLRSF
+494 HTLRSF
-500 VLLVERK
+500 ALLVERK
-507 EINLWQFFEQH
+507 EIDLWQFFEQH
-518 KGDGARAHPLE
+518 KEDGTRAHPLE
-529 LLEEYA
+529 LLQEYA

-646 LLTHDACGGYEVNQ
+646 LLTHDACSGYEVNQ

-756 ELCGSLVMYEPRPRG
+756 ELCGSLVMYEPRPRR

-782 GESA
+782 GEAA

>member
-1 MEKHYFVPVVNRV
+1 M
-14 YTNRNDKQYRCTG
+14 T
-27 FVEGS
+27 
-32 CPWETVAYFT
+32 
-42 RLSDGWSLAAH
+42 
-53 GPKSMKTGRLN
+53 
-64 GTILPA
+64 
-70 GIGRSKKEGNVV
+70 
-82 NQEIIPAYSAYQKVI
+82 QEIIPAYSTFQKDI
-97 DLTLYHAFAELIVQM
+97 DLTLYHAFAELVVQT
-112 AQDDEVRI
+112 AQDGEARI
-120 LYRQQEVRQIWQRD
+120 LYRQLEARQIWQED
-134 QNVSGY
+134 QNVSSY
-140 FETYSLRYPGEVLE
+140 FEAYSLRYPGEVLE

-160 GTDMRILRAL
+160 GTDIRILRAL

-177 RQCQA
+177 RRCQA

-207 LQGALYLLETDAPQ
+207 LQGALYLLETDAL
-221 RRARLDALAAREYA
+221 RRRTRLDELAAREYA

-246 FDDPEA
+246 FDDPET

-266 PDRTLSLEWDFGVLE
+266 PERTISMARDFGVLE

-294 RGKTDLVVR
+294 RGKNDLVLR
-303 TLLKL
+303 TLMKL

-315 DSREFSILLTAGYSM
+315 DSREFSVLHTAGYSM
-330 EEITLANSLA
+330 EEITMANSLA
-340 VWADRIPG
+340 VWADRIPD
-348 RLLSKGITAEKIAA
+348 RLSSKGIVAEKIAV
-362 ACVRMLLNCPDGQPE
+362 ACVRMLLNGPDGQPE
-377 EIYAYIGWLFLVYQK
+377 EIYAYISWLFQVYKK
-392 FEVKYEGYQDLW
+392 FEVRYEGYQDLW
-404 AAIQMGLA
+404 EAIQTGLA
-412 PTAPRTILWMNKT
+412 PTAPQTILWMNQT
-425 VKRQFSYRF
+425 IKRQFPYRF
-434 DVFNPRYDIL
+434 DVFDPRYDIL
-444 ASGLSKGEY
+444 ANELSNEEY
-453 AELFTEQMLRSRAAI
+453 AELFTVQMLRSRAAI

-529 LLEEYA
+529 LLEEYV

-646 LLTHDACGGYEVNQ
+646 LLTHDACNGYEVNQ

-756 ELCGSLVMYEPRPRG
+756 ELCGSLVMYEPRPRR
-771 EILTMVQTIVG
+771 EIDNG
-782 GESA
+782 ANHRRR